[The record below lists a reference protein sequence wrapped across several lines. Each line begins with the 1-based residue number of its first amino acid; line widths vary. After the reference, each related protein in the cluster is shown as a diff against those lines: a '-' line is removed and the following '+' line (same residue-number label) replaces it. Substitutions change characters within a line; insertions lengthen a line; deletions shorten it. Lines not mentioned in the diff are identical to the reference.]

1 MPPPSRNHAAQTMEA
16 SPHLLCAGFWD
27 AGTMTRELS
36 LPLFWR
42 VCLTNGAVFILGTLV
57 LMLSPAT
64 VSARPLWSEVVVLSI
79 GLGVIVLLNGVL
91 LRSVLRPL
99 DRLTTVMAAIDLRR
113 PGRRLDEEASGPAR
127 PLVQGFNA
135 MLERLEVERSASTTR
150 ALHAQEAERQRIAQE
165 LHDEVGQS
173 LTAVLLGLKQAM
185 DIAPPDVVAELQQV
199 RNTTRASLEE
209 VRRISQRLRPGVL
222 ADLGLLASLSS
233 LASDFTAR
241 TGVRVQRGFLPG
253 LPGLTPETELVVYR
267 VAQEALT
274 NVARH
279 AHARQVQFGV
289 SRRGEVLVLRV
300 ADDGVG
306 GANEAAGAGI
316 QGMRERAEMV
326 GGRLEVRHREG
337 GGTEVLLEV
346 PIPGEQP

>member
-1 MPPPSRNHAAQTMEA
+1 MGAR
-16 SPHLLCAGFWD
+16 PHFLGARFWD
-27 AGTMTRELS
+27 AGAMGRDLS

-42 VCLTNGAVFILGTLV
+42 VSLINGVVFIVGTLV
-57 LMLSPAT
+57 LVLSPAT
-64 VSARPLWSEVVVLSI
+64 VSARPLWSEVVVLTI
-79 GLGVIVLLNGVL
+79 GLGIIVLLNGVL

-99 DRLTTVMAAIDLRR
+99 DRLTTVMAAIDLRH
-113 PGRRLDEEASGPAR
+113 PGRRLNEAESGPAR

-135 MLERLEVERSASTTR
+135 MLERLEVERSASTAR

-173 LTAVLLGLKQAM
+173 LTAVLLGLKQAI
-185 DIAPPDVVAELQQV
+185 DIAPPQVVEELQQV
-199 RNTTRASLEE
+199 RETTRASLEE

-222 ADLGLLASLSS
+222 ADLGLLDSLSA
-233 LASDFTAR
+233 LASDLTAR
-241 TGVRVQRGFLPG
+241 SGVSVLRGFLPG
-253 LPGLTPETELVVYR
+253 LPALTPETELVIYR

-279 AHARQVQFGV
+279 AQAGQVQLGL
-289 SRRGEVLVLRV
+289 SRRGSELVLRV

-306 GANEAAGAGI
+306 VGGGVDAATGAGI
-316 QGMRERAEMV
+316 QGMQERAQMV
-326 GGRLEVRHREG
+326 GGRLHVCPREG

-346 PIPGEQP
+346 PAVTEPA

>member
-1 MPPPSRNHAAQTMEA
+1 MS
-16 SPHLLCAGFWD
+16 
-27 AGTMTRELS
+27 RELS

-42 VCLTNGAVFILGTLV
+42 VCLTNGVVFILGTLV
-57 LMLSPAT
+57 LVLSPAT
-64 VSARPLWSEVVVLSI
+64 VSARPLWSEVVVLLI
-79 GLGVIVLLNGVL
+79 GLAVIVLLNGLL

-99 DRLTTVMAAIDLRR
+99 DRLTTVMAAIDLRH
-113 PGRRLDEEASGPAR
+113 PGRRLDEEETGPAR
-127 PLVQGFNA
+127 PLVHGFNA
-135 MLERLEVERSASTTR
+135 MLERLEVERSASTAR

-185 DIAPPDVVAELQQV
+185 DMAPPEVVEELQQV
-199 RNTTRASLEE
+199 RATTRASLEE

-222 ADLGLLASLSS
+222 ADLGLLDSLSS
-233 LASDFTAR
+233 LASDLTTR
-241 TGVRVQRGFLPG
+241 CGVPVLRGFVPG
-253 LPGLTPETELVVYR
+253 LPALSPETELVVYR

-279 AHARQVQFGV
+279 AQARQVQLGV
-289 SRRGEVLVLRV
+289 SRCRDALILRV

-306 GANEAAGAGI
+306 GADAATGAGI
-316 QGMRERAEMV
+316 QGMQERAQMV
-326 GGRLEVRHREG
+326 GGRLQVQSREG

-346 PIPGEQP
+346 PVAGESA